1 MDRKLRHAAGVVLVC
16 SMAATVGMLY
26 VQGRVL
32 EALPLHLCSISAL
45 AAVCL
50 SAGKRA
56 GLLDFLWYLGMPGA
70 LLALIFP
77 APAVSRWQWLF
88 DAAYAVTHA
97 LILVIPML
105 CIYMGEKPRSGQ
117 TLRMMV
123 FLQGAALMASL
134 TNHMLGTD
142 FFFLSAPPAG
152 TPLEW
157 VFSWGYDTYIIFL
170 EILMFCVCWGMD
182 VLCRKIFR

>member
-1 MDRKLRHAAGVVLVC
+1 MDRKLRCAAGVVLAC

-26 VQGRVL
+26 AQGRVL

-50 SAGKRA
+50 SVRKQA

-77 APAVSRWQWLF
+77 APAVSRWQGLF
-88 DAAYAVTHA
+88 NVSYAVTHA
-97 LILVIPML
+97 MILVIPML
-105 CIYMGEKPRSGQ
+105 CMHMGEKPRGGQ
-117 TLRMMV
+117 TLRMMAV
-123 FLQGAALMASL
+123 LQGAALAASL

-142 FFFLSAPPAG
+142 FLFLSAPPAG

-157 VFSWGYDTYIIFL
+157 VFGWGYDTYLIFL
-170 EILMFCVCWGMD
+170 EILMLSVCRGMD
-182 VLCRKIFR
+182 SLCRKIFS